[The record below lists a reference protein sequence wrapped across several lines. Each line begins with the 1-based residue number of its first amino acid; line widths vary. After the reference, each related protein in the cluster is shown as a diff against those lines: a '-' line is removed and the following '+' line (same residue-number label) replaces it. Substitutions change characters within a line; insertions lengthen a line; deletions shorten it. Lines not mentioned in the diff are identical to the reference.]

1 MKKEF
6 TISDFRFTIYKNIV
20 QKKNIILFLFF
31 FSFSV
36 SVFAETEEEIEKV
49 AEIEKHTKGLSLV
62 ALPLLSFDTDLGVE
76 FGAFANLYHF
86 GDGSRFPQY
95 DHFFAIEYS
104 RNTKGGQKFA
114 STFDSDRLIKN
125 IRTNLDIMY
134 SEDLLAFFFGFNGYN
149 AVFSPEMEQ
158 MNRAFY
164 RYQNKTFRI
173 KPDFQGHF
181 GDSPFGW
188 IAGVSF
194 MHVNPGSVDVAR
206 INSDK
211 TNSINNL
218 PDDPNMY
225 LFNKYVKWGIIS
237 PEETE
242 KRWLN
247 YVKIGAKYDTRD
259 FMLNPFK
266 GIFTEVMLQGAPAV
280 LGNYFPH
287 AKFAV
292 IHRQYVPIVQ
302 DGKLNFA
309 YRVFYQ
315 TTVGNSKVPFYAQP
329 LLMSSFET
337 SSMTQGLGGARTL
350 RGVMK
355 NRVVGDGFVMVNAEF
370 RLKIFQFALQNQFFD
385 IYINPFVD
393 AGYITKEIDI
403 SKPLSQLSE
412 EDRTT
417 FFREG
422 KQGIHASAG
431 LGFKLILNHNFV
443 MSVETG
449 KPFDKRDGDIFRV
462 YLNTSYTF

>member
-1 MKKEF
+1 M
-6 TISDFRFTIYKNIV
+6 V
-20 QKKNIILFLFF
+20 QKIIIKLSCLFFLF
-31 FSFSV
+31 FSFSIPLL
-36 SVFAETEEEIEKV
+36 AETEEEPEEVVEIIEKG
-49 AEIEKHTKGLSLV
+49 KKGLSLV
-62 ALPLLSFDTDLGVE
+62 AVPIISFDTDLGIE
-76 FGAFANLYHF
+76 FGAFGRLFHF
-86 GDGSRFPQY
+86 GNGSRYPQY
-95 DHFFAIEYS
+95 DHFWALEYS
-104 RNTKGGQKFA
+104 RYTKGGQQFRFA
-114 STFDSDRLIKN
+114 YDSDRLIKN
-125 IRTNLDIMY
+125 IHINLDVVY

-149 AVFSPEMEQ
+149 AVFSREMEQ

-164 RYQNKTFRI
+164 RYQNKSFRI

-194 MHVNPGSVDVAR
+194 MHVNPGSVDFAR
-206 INSDK
+206 INRDK
-211 TNSINNL
+211 TNSMHNL

-225 LFNKYVKWGIIS
+225 LFNKYVNWGIIS

-242 KRWLN
+242 KKWLN

-259 FMLNPFK
+259 FALNPFR
-266 GIFTEVMLQGAPAV
+266 GIFTEVMLQGAPSF
-280 LGNYFPH
+280 LFNYFPH
-287 AKFAV
+287 AKFAI
-292 IHRQYVPIVQ
+292 IHRQYVPVV
-302 DGKLNFA
+302 DKRMNFV

-329 LLMSSFET
+329 LLMSSSET
-337 SSMTQGLGGARTL
+337 SSMLQGLGGARTL

-355 NRVVGDGFVMVNAEF
+355 NRVVGDGFLMVNAEF

-403 SKPLSQLSE
+403 SKQLSQLSE
-412 EDRTT
+412 EDRKT

-443 MSVETG
+443 MSVEAG
-449 KPFDKRDGDIFRV
+449 KPFDKRDGDIFRI